1 MVTKMDTLTLQPK
14 HFSKLIANTLNVSI
28 VMGLLFSQHIFEG
41 PPILAKDLTI
51 ANSAIVS
58 PLVSPILNSFSLDQ
72 NIKDKLSTEEQTKIF
87 NADIRQKY
95 KAGVIVDVDRG
106 VKLIKIT
113 KYYQGSPVRIN
124 VVEVNT
130 KLNPDLQL
138 TPAIA
143 STTLNKKS
151 TISTIARRNN
161 AIVAING
168 TFFKPS
174 TGVPL
179 GTLMINKK
187 MYTGPI
193 YNRVAMGIFD
203 NGYNMARIQLNA
215 NLKSWNKSIKVDNIN
230 QPRTLS
236 THVIVYTPE
245 WGKVAPISPKYGKQ
259 LAIKNNQVIE
269 TSISPL
275 TIPEDGFVVVGPAQ
289 QLDKIAEEKDIKL
302 NVLTT
307 PEWENVNSIISGG
320 PYLVKNDKVYI
331 DMAEQNL
338 NSIGGRNPRTAVG
351 YTANN
356 NLIIVTV
363 DGREKSSIGMTLTEL
378 ANFMKSI
385 GCYNAMNLD
394 GGGSTVL
401 YVNGHVVNH
410 PAVAG
415 GIALSNALTLNKVK
429 NEGVASIEQ
438 E

>member
-1 MVTKMDTLTLQPK
+1 MDTIILQPK
-14 HFSKLIANTLNVSI
+14 HFPKLIANTLNVSI

-41 PPILAKDLTI
+41 PPIFAKDLTI
-51 ANSAIVS
+51 TNNVIASSLASPFASPIFNSA
-58 PLVSPILNSFSLDQ
+58 SLEK
-72 NIKDKLSTEEQTKIF
+72 NIKDKLLIEQPTQKFNEEIK
-87 NADIRQKY
+87 RKY
-95 KAGVIVDVDRG
+95 KQGIITDVDKG
-106 VKLIKIT
+106 VKRIQIT
-113 KYYQGSPVRIN
+113 KYYQGKPVRIN
-124 VVEVNT
+124 VIEVNSN
-130 KLNPDLQL
+130 LNPNLKL

-143 STTLNKKS
+143 SDTLNKKS
-151 TISTIARRNN
+151 TITTIAKKNN
-161 AIVAING
+161 SIVAING

-203 NGYNMARIQLNA
+203 NGYDMARIQLNA
-215 NLKSWNKSIKVDNIN
+215 SLKAYGKSLKVDNIN

-236 THVIVYTPE
+236 TNIIVYTPE
-245 WGKVAPISPKYGKQ
+245 WGEMAPPSPQYGKQ
-259 LAIKNNQVIE
+259 IAIKDNKVVE
-269 TSISPL
+269 TSTSQL
-275 TIPEDGFVVVGPAQ
+275 AIPEDGFVVVGPAK
-289 QLDKIAEEKDIKL
+289 QLNLFSDEKNIKFE
-302 NVLTT
+302 VLTT
-307 PEWENVNSIISGG
+307 PEWNNVNHIISGG
-320 PYLVKNDKVYI
+320 PYLVKKSQVYVDI
-331 DMAEQNL
+331 AEQKL

-363 DGREKSSIGMTLTEL
+363 DGRESSSVGMTLLEL

-410 PAVAG
+410 PKVQG

-429 NEGVASIEQ
+429 S
-438 E
+438 